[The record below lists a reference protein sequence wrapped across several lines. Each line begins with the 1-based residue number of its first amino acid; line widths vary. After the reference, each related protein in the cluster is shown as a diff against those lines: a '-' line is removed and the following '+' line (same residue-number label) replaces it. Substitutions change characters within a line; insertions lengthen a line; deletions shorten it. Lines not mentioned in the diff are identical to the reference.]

1 MKISKTELHVLSK
14 DAILLAGGSESMAE
28 SLARATIDA
37 QSRGKESLGIGHL
50 FDYLNSLREGRID
63 GQATPAVEQPS
74 PAIIKANAQG
84 GIPHLA
90 FDQTF
95 HLMVENTKKM
105 GVTVFS
111 QENSYTCGALGY
123 FTRRLADE
131 GLVALAATN
140 SSAHMASHGSRAAVF
155 GTNPL
160 SFAVPL
166 GEHQHSLVFDQ
177 ATSQTALVNIRQAAA
192 QRIEIPQGWA
202 IDEQGEQTTDP
213 SAALLGSLLPFGGY
227 KGANIALMVE
237 MLARLSGA
245 NWSMDAGYFD
255 TGMRGPGVGMFILAI
270 NPAVF
275 DKDYTKNAD
284 IHINRLRHEYGMT
297 FPGDSVPPIMNEILE
312 VSDVLYLRLRK
323 EASMQR
329 PTGQLAVKANSN
341 SHIS

>member
-1 MKISKTELHVLSK
+1 MKISKTELYALCK
-14 DAILLAGGSESMAE
+14 DAIVSAGGSELMAE
-28 SLARATIDA
+28 SLTRATIDA
-37 QSRGKESLGIGHL
+37 QSKGKESLGIGHL
-50 FDYLNSLREGRID
+50 FDYLASLREGRIN
-63 GQATPAVEQPS
+63 GQATPEIEQS
-74 PAIIKANAQG
+74 SAAIINADAQG

-95 HLMVENTKKM
+95 HLLVENTKKI

-111 QENSYTCGALGY
+111 QKNSYTCGALGY

-140 SSAHMASHGSRAAVF
+140 SSAHMSSHGSRTAVF

-166 GEHQHSLVFDQ
+166 GEKKHSVVFDQ
-177 ATSQTALVNIRQAAA
+177 ATSQTALVNIREAAA
-192 QRIEIPQGWA
+192 QKIEIPEGWA

-245 NWSMDAGYFD
+245 NWSLDAGYFD
-255 TGMRGPGVGMFILAI
+255 SGMRGPGVGMFILAI
-270 NPAVF
+270 NPALF
-275 DKDYTKNAD
+275 DKEYTKKVD
-284 IHINRLRHEYGMT
+284 IHIDRLRREHGMT
-297 FPGDSVPPIMNEILE
+297 FPGDSAPPVLNEVLE
-312 VSDVLYLRLRK
+312 VSDVLCLRLRK
-323 EASMQR
+323 EASSLINQSENFE
-329 PTGQLAVKANSN
+329 Q
-341 SHIS
+341 